1 MNPFIRSRFGVCAP
15 DLISLCSI
23 YFCPGNL
30 HLSCR
35 WRQRQSRRRI
45 QRTLYGNDR
54 AVLTIV
60 KSALVCTHRSY
71 LIIIRSSR
79 GKPLICK
86 TISAERTRIRV
97 PVQRMNRFY
106 FCIFPIR
113 TRRTENHISFCP
125 RHGVPA
131 QFCRLIIHT
140 LYSRF
145 LRIRLA

>member
-35 WRQRQSRRRI
+35 WRQRQSRRCI
-45 QRTLYGNDR
+45 QRALYGNHR
-54 AVLTIV
+54 TVLAMAEST
-60 KSALVCTHRSY
+60 LVCTHRPY
-71 LIIIRSSR
+71 FIIIRSSR
-79 GKPLICK
+79 SKPLICK

-97 PVQRMNRFY
+97 PVQSMNRFY
-106 FCIFPIR
+106 FCIFPIY
-113 TRRTENHISFCP
+113 TRRTENHISLCP
-125 RHGVPA
+125 RHGVPS

-140 LYSRF
+140 FHSRF